1 MNEEELQ
8 KQAEGLLGNWVWL
21 FVSGVALLLF
31 KSTIET
37 VVEGLKVFLGKDINT
52 DDVVILDGRPARV
65 IRVGMWKTTF
75 FAYDIGTANG
85 KPFVKGGTMIQIQ
98 NDKLKDLKIE
108 KPLPLLDLSKY
119 KVDTTCQELLTEL
132 TKLQTKS
139 GDKK

>member
-65 IRVGMWKTTF
+65 IRVGFWKTILF
-75 FAYDIGTANG
+75 VYEVGCNKN
-85 KPFVKGGTMIQIQ
+85 KPYIKGGNKVAIQ
-98 NDKLKDLKIE
+98 NDKLKDHTIE
-108 KPLPLLDLSKY
+108 KPLPMLDL
-119 KVDTTCQELLTEL
+119 
-132 TKLQTKS
+132 
-139 GDKK
+139 KKWEESNK